1 MEINYT
7 KEDLK
12 NIIKAYYQQK
22 EKKNI
27 DVSIIIRKELI
38 GFYGTLSSIT
48 TITISYDTTLLGR
61 NTKVS
66 EIINKDQIINIF
78 RELLETEG
86 YTLEDLE
93 YTKGIETRTVGY
105 YMNEH
110 QEQTAYFKGIKI
122 RVSKEKTLS
131 KKLN

>member
-12 NIIKAYYQQK
+12 NIIKAYYQQQSQ
-22 EKKNI
+22 KNI
-27 DVSIIIRKELI
+27 DVNIITRKELI
-38 GFYGTLSSIT
+38 GFYETLSNIT

-66 EIINKDQIINIF
+66 ETINKEQIINIF
-78 RELLETEG
+78 KELLETEG
-86 YTLEDLE
+86 YRLEDLE
-93 YTKGIETRTVGY
+93 FDEGIATKTVGY
-105 YMNEH
+105 FMNEH

>member
-48 TITISYDTTLLGR
+48 TITISYD
-61 NTKVS
+61 TKVS

>member
-48 TITISYDTTLLGR
+48 TITISYDT

>member
-78 RELLETEG
+78 R
-86 YTLEDLE
+86 
-93 YTKGIETRTVGY
+93 
-105 YMNEH
+105 
-110 QEQTAYFKGIKI
+110 
-122 RVSKEKTLS
+122 
-131 KKLN
+131 

>member
-1 MEINYT
+1 MLPFKKKISLLCRALISLE
-7 KEDLK
+7 
-12 NIIKAYYQQK
+12 NI
-22 EKKNI
+22 
-27 DVSIIIRKELI
+27 S
-38 GFYGTLSSIT
+38 
-48 TITISYDTTLLGR
+48 
-61 NTKVS
+61 
-66 EIINKDQIINIF
+66 DQIINIF

>member
-78 RELLETEG
+78 RELLF
-86 YTLEDLE
+86 
-93 YTKGIETRTVGY
+93 I
-105 YMNEH
+105 
-110 QEQTAYFKGIKI
+110 
-122 RVSKEKTLS
+122 LS
-131 KKLN
+131 PPYLLLSFC

>member
-12 NIIKAYYQQK
+12 NIIKAYYQQQSQ
-22 EKKNI
+22 KNI
-27 DVSIIIRKELI
+27 DVNIITRKELI
-38 GFYGTLSSIT
+38 GFYETLSNIT

-66 EIINKDQIINIF
+66 ETINKEQIINIF
-78 RELLETEG
+78 KELLETEG
-86 YTLEDLE
+86 YRLEDLE
-93 YTKGIETRTVGY
+93 FDEGIATKTVGY
-105 YMNEH
+105 FMNEH

-122 RVSKEKTLS
+122 KASKEKTLS